1 MERNELL
8 LKLKTIPKQ
17 PGCYL
22 WKDNS
27 NRVIYVG
34 KAKNLF
40 SRTHQYFLK
49 IHNTRIQMLVDNI
62 ADFDYIVVDNENESL
77 ILENNLIKKYQP
89 KYNVLL
95 KSGSGYPYIL
105 VTNEKHPRIIYT
117 HNYQPSKGKYYGPLA
132 NNDSNR
138 YEIYNLLL
146 RLIPF
151 RKCRRIPD
159 HKCIYYDMGQC
170 LGPCINQ
177 INLVDYKK
185 YKEEINDIFNH
196 KTKTIITNLKAQEQ
210 EAVLQMDFEGAQKI
224 LDLQIGVDNLINH
237 QVVQLINK
245 NDADIVGFATN
256 DNYICIIIFSYIDGK
271 LLSKHTMLDRYY
283 NDVNETIVDY
293 VMQFYSHSKLPKK
306 IFITLEQDD
315 IDILSDSLST
325 DFVNPQKGQYKDIV
339 KVAHK
344 NAQKQL
350 MTDQSKFDRKYNRTI
365 GACQELAKLLELDSV
380 NEIEMF
386 DNSNINLDTPVAGMI
401 VYKNGVP
408 NKNEYR
414 KFNLRTV
421 KNASDYHYMYEI
433 ILRRYSALIKNQI
446 NLPELIIVDGGK
458 PQVNAGLRALRELN
472 IDNIVPLI
480 GLKKDARHRTDA
492 IVLTN
497 GREIELNKTSDLF
510 FFLFNMQEEVHRFA
524 ISFFRAKRIKSQLS
538 SVYDK
543 IPGLGPKRKKVLLER
558 YPTVL
563 DLKEATIEEIS
574 QIVPHQV
581 AVLLKNEITKTG
593 IK

>member
-1 MERNELL
+1 MNRNELL
-8 LKLKTIPKQ
+8 LKLKTLPKQ

-22 WKDNS
+22 WKDAS
-27 NRVIYVG
+27 GHVIYVG

-49 IHNTRIQMLVDNI
+49 THNTRIQMLVDNI
-62 ADFDYIVVDNENESL
+62 YDIDYIVVDNENESL

-117 HNYQPSKGKYYGPLA
+117 HNYQPTKGKYYGPLA

-151 RKCRRIPD
+151 RKCRIIPD

-170 LGPCINQ
+170 LGPCINN
-177 INLVDYKK
+177 INLADYKK
-185 YKEEINDIFNH
+185 YKDEINNIFNH
-196 KTKTIITNLKAQEQ
+196 KTKSIIDNLIIQE
-210 EAVLQMDFEGAQKI
+210 ENAVAQMDYEGAQKY
-224 LDLQIGVDNLINH
+224 LDLQNGISHLINH

-245 NDADIVGFATN
+245 NDTDVIGFAIN
-256 DNYICIIIFSYIDGK
+256 NNYICIIIFSYINGK
-271 LLSKHTMLDRYY
+271 LLSKHVMLDHYY

-293 VMQFYSHSKLPKK
+293 VMQFYSHSKLPSK
-306 IFITLEQDD
+306 IYITLELED
-315 IDILSDSLST
+315 INILSDSLT
-325 DFVNPQKGQYKDIV
+325 TQFINPYKGQYKDII

-350 MTDQSKFDRKYNRTI
+350 MTDQSKYERKYNRTI
-365 GACQELAKLLELDSV
+365 GACEQLAKLLDLDSV
-380 NEIEMF
+380 DEIEIF
-386 DNSNINLDTPVAGMI
+386 DNSNINLDTPVAGMV

-408 NKNEYR
+408 NKKNYR
-414 KFNLRTV
+414 KFNLKTT

-433 ILRRYSALIKNQI
+433 ILRRYSALIKNNS
-446 NLPELIIVDGGK
+446 NLPHLIIVDGGK
-458 PQVNAGLRALRELN
+458 PQVNAGMKALHELN
-472 IDNIVPLI
+472 IDSIVPLI

-492 IVLTN
+492 IVLFDGN
-497 GREIELNKTSDLF
+497 EIQLDKSSDLF

-524 ISFFRAKRIKSQLS
+524 ISFFRAKRIKSQLA
-538 SVYDK
+538 SVYDG
-543 IPGLGPKRKKVLLER
+543 IPGLGPKRKKLLLER
-558 YPTVL
+558 YPTIL

-574 QIVPHQV
+574 QIIPLNT
-581 AVLLKNEITKTG
+581 AISLKNKIT
-593 IK
+593 